1 VVEEDSTGT
10 SVARLVVMSTREIP
24 KDQWQ
29 GALDRF
35 SRDHEGCVARI
46 SITPRDRPLQI
57 EARDLP
63 LQGVSRDSHR
73 NDTIAIALG
82 DRRDDHLTHEVS
94 APVRLVVEES
104 GRGDQASLCI
114 GTAEGTTVQVEC
126 REHHKAEQA

>member
-1 VVEEDSTGT
+1 SRRTAAEAEVMTRSKTTLLPRSPCPGPRGRQRNAAVVEEDSTGT

-57 EARDLP
+57 DVLDLP
-63 LQGVSRDSHR
+63 LQCLFMDYCL
-73 NDTIAIALG
+73 N
-82 DRRDDHLTHEVS
+82 
-94 APVRLVVEES
+94 
-104 GRGDQASLCI
+104 
-114 GTAEGTTVQVEC
+114 
-126 REHHKAEQA
+126 